1 MQMIP
6 FRGYSIP
13 ALTIEEYRNLNE
25 LQSVVEPAV
34 AALAAER
41 ATQERIKE
49 MESWA
54 SYEYHAGQ
62 KNSYYTFLEWN
73 CNFHISIAAATRNHA
88 FLEVVRNVQ
97 TRLMR
102 YYYLVIVMDSY
113 GPALIEEH
121 QNLVRAIKAGNPELA
136 RVQATQHLTNT
147 NRRAVNVDLQS
158 ANHSIDSMVGEEET
172 SWVLKAPGGK
182 TRGKIRLPA
191 ARRPKLLPR
200 VRNK

>member
-25 LQSVVEPAV
+25 LQSVVDPAV

-41 ATQERIKE
+41 ATPERIKE

-73 CNFHISIAAATRNHA
+73 CNFHISIAAATGNNA
-88 FLEVVRNVQ
+88 FLEVVRNIQ

-113 GPALIEEH
+113 GAALIEEH

-136 RVQATQHLTNT
+136 RGQATQHLTNT
-147 NRRAVNVDLQS
+147 NRRAVNIDLRS
-158 ANHSIDSMVGEEET
+158 ANYDIGSMMGGEET
-172 SWVLKAPGGK
+172 SWVLKAPAGNARTK
-182 TRGKIRLPA
+182 MRLPS
-191 ARRPKLLPR
+191 ARRSKLLPR
-200 VRNK
+200 SRKT